1 MMQNTYFSDRN
12 YSMQQVNELN
22 VMLNQHFG
30 WHKAKMDCFV
40 GMLFALLQ
48 TRTVNLTQLAV
59 SFPSTAKIES
69 RYRRIQRFI
78 HEGIDYDKFAL
89 FIMLL
94 FGFTGQDFY
103 LTLDR
108 TNWKEGQEHI
118 NILMLAIVY
127 KGTAIPVMWIVL
139 NNKRGNSTMNQRI
152 ALMKRFIKLFGKE
165 HILGIFGDREF
176 IGGKWLAWLKSE
188 GIDFHIRIKKDAL
201 VPNSRG
207 KLVQANR
214 LFLFLK
220 AGESIVFDKAKT
232 MTGVEVYLAGMRLST
247 GELLIVASGNFCSNA
262 ISIYGKRWEIE
273 TLFGC
278 LKSRGFKL
286 EDTHITKRQRI
297 KKLLLLPAIAFCW
310 AHRTGEWQ
318 HEIKP
323 IKVKKHERLAQ
334 SIFRTGLDLLRDGLL
349 NFTSDL
355 KSFATKF
362 FQFIEIKNNF

>member
-1 MMQNTYFSDRN
+1 MQEI
-12 YSMQQVNELN
+12 NELS
-22 VMLNQHFG
+22 VMLNQHFN

-40 GMLFALLQ
+40 GMLLGLVQ
-48 TRTVNLTQLAV
+48 TRTVNLMQLAV
-59 SFPSTAKIES
+59 AFPSTAKIES

-78 HEGIDYDKFAL
+78 HDGIDYDKFAV
-89 FIMLL
+89 FIMQL
-94 FGFTGQDFY
+94 FGFIGQDFY
-103 LTLDR
+103 LTMDR
-108 TNWKEGQEHI
+108 TNWKEGEKHI
-118 NILMLAIVY
+118 NILMLAVVY
-127 KGTAIPVMWIVL
+127 KGTTIPVMWIVL
-139 NNKRGNSTMNQRI
+139 NNKRGNSTMTQRI

-165 HILGIFGDREF
+165 HILGIFADREF
-176 IGGKWLAWLKSE
+176 IGGEWLAWLKSE

-207 KLVQANR
+207 KLVQAKS

-220 AGESIVFDKAKT
+220 AGESIVFDKPKK
-232 MTGVEVYLAGMRLST
+232 MTGVEVYLAGMRLPK
-247 GELLIVASGNFCSNA
+247 GDLLIVASGNFCFDA

-297 KKLLLLPAIAFCW
+297 KKLLLLPTMAFCW

-323 IKVKKHERLAQ
+323 IKVKKHQRLAQ
-334 SIFRTGLDLLRDGLL
+334 SIFRVGLDLLRDGLL
-349 NFTSDL
+349 NFTNNL
-355 KSFATKF
+355 KSFATQF
-362 FQFIEIKNNF
+362 FQFIEIKHDLLTV

>member
-1 MMQNTYFSDRN
+1 MHQI
-12 YSMQQVNELN
+12 NELSG
-22 VMLNQHFG
+22 MLNQHFG

-40 GMLFALLQ
+40 GMLIALLQ

-59 SFPSTAKIES
+59 GFPSSAKPES
-69 RYRRIQRFI
+69 RYRRIQRFL
-78 HEGIDYDKFAL
+78 HEGTNYDKFAL

-94 FGFTGQDFY
+94 FGFAGQNFY
-103 LTLDR
+103 LTMDR

-127 KGTAIPVMWIVL
+127 KGTAIPIMWLVL
-139 NNKRGNSTMNQRI
+139 NNKSGNSTMKQRI
-152 ALMKRFIKLFGKE
+152 ALMKRFIKLFGKKS
-165 HILGIFGDREF
+165 ILGIFGDREF
-176 IGGKWLAWLKSE
+176 IGSEWLAWLKSE
-188 GIDFHIRIKKDAL
+188 EIDFHIRIKKNAL

-207 KLVQANR
+207 KLVQAKN

-220 AGESIVFDKAKT
+220 AGESIVFEIEKM
-232 MTGVEVYLAGMRLST
+232 MTDTPVYLAGMRLPN
-247 GELLIVASGNFCSNA
+247 GDLLIVASGHFCSDA

-278 LKSRGFKL
+278 LKTRGFRL
-286 EDTHITKRQRI
+286 EDTHINKRQRI

-310 AHRTGEWQ
+310 AHRTGEWKN
-318 HEIKP
+318 EIKP

-334 SIFRTGLDLLRDGLL
+334 SLFRVGLDSLRDGLL

-355 KSFATKF
+355 KSFATNF
-362 FQFIEIKNNF
+362 FQFIEIKNDFSIT